1 MNAAQEY
8 AKAIDSRIIA
18 NLRNAIKTLRDTAD
32 DAEQS
37 LNRMASPHQAVSTVL
52 ARLRNG
58 HNNPL
63 ASVESAVA
71 AMADKAEAL
80 DPG

>member
-8 AKAIDSRIIA
+8 AKAMDSRIIS

-37 LNRMASPHQAVSTVL
+37 LNRMASSHQAVSTVL

-58 HNNPL
+58 QNNAL

-80 DPG
+80 DPA

>member
-8 AKAIDSRIIA
+8 AKVMDSRIIA

-58 HNNPL
+58 QNNAL
-63 ASVESAVA
+63 AAIESAVA

-80 DPG
+80 DHG

>member
-8 AKAIDSRIIA
+8 AKAMDSRIIA
-18 NLRNAIKTLRDTAD
+18 NLRNAIQALRDSAD
-32 DAEQS
+32 DAERAID
-37 LNRMASPHQAVSTVL
+37 RMASSRHVVSTVL

-58 HNNPL
+58 QNSAL
-63 ASVESAVA
+63 AAIESAVA

-80 DPG
+80 DPA

>member
-8 AKAIDSRIIA
+8 AKAMNSRIIA

-37 LNRMASPHQAVSTVL
+37 LNRMASSHQAVSTVL

-58 HNNPL
+58 QNNAL

-80 DPG
+80 DPD

>member
-8 AKAIDSRIIA
+8 AKAMDSRIIA

-37 LNRMASPHQAVSTVL
+37 LNRMASAHQAVSTVL

-58 HNNPL
+58 QNNAF

-71 AMADKAEAL
+71 AMADKVEAL
-80 DPG
+80 DPA